1 MKKWGVIF
9 FIIISSVLI
18 FTAAGTAPAATETAE
33 GLTKPLTWRLIGPGH
48 MSGRITDI
56 AVSSQDKFTLYC
68 AAATGGIWKSGNN
81 GISWR
86 PIFDQYDTCSI
97 GDIAVSPSNPQI
109 LWAGTGEA
117 NASSYTSWGH
127 GVYKSVDGGEN
138 WTHAGL
144 TETHHIGRVVI
155 DPENPDIVYAAAL
168 GHLWGPNPERGLFK
182 TTDGGRTWNRVL
194 FISED
199 AGVAD
204 IVMDPRDRNTLYAA
218 AYARRAEPY
227 DDFDSMGIR
236 VLPGSGLYKTRDGG
250 LSWEPLTN
258 GLPGDRVGRIGLAI
272 ASSAPDTVYAVI
284 ERTPY
289 YVNVPPSLLS
299 RIQALLNK
307 DKQDPRELEAVRKAL
322 NKNIP
327 DAEKDAAVVSGLSR
341 REQLQ
346 LRLLLGYGELD
357 TGGGIFRTDNGGD
370 QWRRVNPLNERAG
383 YYSQLR
389 VNPQDPDH
397 VYALMVRT
405 WESRDGGLTFRQKG
419 WAFSS
424 FLTSDFIHGDF
435 HALWIDPEDPR
446 HMLTGTDGGLYTT
459 YDEGKNWEAHSLP
472 LGQFVAV
479 TYDQR
484 DPYYVYGGLQDNGC
498 WGGPSAVRH
507 VSTVTDPDWFKF
519 ITGDGA
525 YVQVDHDNPYILYGE
540 SQYGNIVRIDMQTGK
555 RRSIRPRLMDE
566 PAALRFNYVA
576 PFLFSAHYSGTLY
589 MGSQFLLKSMDR
601 GENWSKISPDL
612 TGENPSSFTREG
624 ATITTI
630 AESSLQSGLLA
641 AGTDD
646 GHVWLTRDDGASW
659 EKISKNISGLPVYS
673 TIKPHPWVSRVETSH
688 HYPGTV
694 YAAFDGHRND
704 DFSVYLYITRDFGQT
719 WSSIGQSLPEGFPVN
734 VIREDPVNENLLFA
748 GTENAVHVSFDQ
760 GKNWIRLMSG
770 MPAVAVDDLKIHPRD
785 ADLIA
790 GTHGRGIYILDI
802 HPLQQMTPSIL
813 DKPIH
818 LFTPENPVRYHIDWT
833 KNRGASGAG
842 RFTADNPFSHLFRL
856 SDRSGAAPPG
866 VSLYYYVKN
875 SSASPVSIHIA
886 NHENE
891 VIRILEGPAEAGL
904 NRIDWDLRS
913 APLSQLPEWRR
924 SGSNDS
930 LRLMQ
935 SGKDTRP
942 GPVAKPGQYS
952 VRLVCGSV
960 VQERPLVVRK
970 DTRPIQ
976 Y

>member
-1 MKKWGVIF
+1 MKKWFLLLSVIITF
-9 FIIISSVLI
+9 GMVY
-18 FTAAGTAPAATETAE
+18 AADTKPVETETAAK
-33 GLTKPLTWRLIGPGH
+33 LIQPFKWRLIGPGH

-56 AVSSQDKFTLYC
+56 AVSPDDKYTLYC

-86 PIFDQYDTCSI
+86 PIFDHYDTCSI
-97 GDIAVSPSNPQI
+97 GDIAVAPSNPQI
-109 LWAGTGEA
+109 IWAGTGEA
-117 NASSYTSWGH
+117 NASSYSSWGH

-138 WTHAGL
+138 WKHAGL

-168 GHLWGPNPERGLFK
+168 GHLWGSNPERGLFK

-236 VLPGSGLYKTRDGG
+236 VLPGSGMYKSRDGG
-250 LSWEPLTN
+250 KTWETLTT
-258 GLPGDRVGRIGLAI
+258 GLPGDRIGRIGLAL
-272 ASSAPDTVYAVI
+272 APSVPDIIYAVI
-284 ERTPY
+284 ERTPF
-289 YVNVPPSLLS
+289 YVNVPSSLLS
-299 RIQALLNK
+299 RIQALLSA
-307 DKQDPRELEAVRKAL
+307 DKPDPAEAEAIRSAL
-322 NKNIP
+322 NKHIP
-327 DAEKDAAVVSGLSR
+327 DEKEEAAVVSGLSR
-341 REQLQ
+341 RKQLQ

-370 QWRRVNPLNERAG
+370 QWRRVNTLNERAG

-424 FLTSDFIHGDF
+424 FLSSYFIHGDF
-435 HALWIDPEDPR
+435 HALWINPEDPR

-459 YDEGKNWEAHSLP
+459 YNAGKNWEAHSLP
-472 LGQFVAV
+472 LGQFAAV

-507 VSTVTDPDWFKF
+507 VSAITDPDWFKF

-525 YVQVDHDNPYILYGE
+525 YVQVDPDNPYILYGE

-555 RRSIRPRLMDE
+555 RKSIRPRLMDE

-576 PFLFSAHYSGTLY
+576 PFLFSGHHSGTLY
-589 MGSQFLLKSMDR
+589 MGSQFVLKSPNE
-601 GENWSKISPDL
+601 GETWTKISPDL
-612 TGENPSSFTREG
+612 TRGNPSSFTREG
-624 ATITTI
+624 ATITTMS
-630 AESSLQSGLLA
+630 ESSIQPGLLA

-646 GHVWLTRDDGASW
+646 GHVWLTRDEGASW
-659 EKISKNISGLPVYS
+659 EKISGNITGLPNYS
-673 TIKPHPWVSRVETSH
+673 SIKPHPWVSRVETSH
-688 HYPGTV
+688 HHPGTV
-694 YAAFDGHRND
+694 YTAFDGHRND

-719 WSSIGQSLPEGFPVN
+719 WTSIGQSLPKDFPVN
-734 VIREDPVNENLLFA
+734 VIREDPVNENLLYA

-760 GKNWIRLMSG
+760 GQNWIRLMSG
-770 MPAVAVDDLKIHPRD
+770 MPTVAVDDLKIHPRD

-790 GTHGRGIYILDI
+790 GTHGRGIFILDI
-802 HPLQQMTPSIL
+802 RPLQQMTPSIL

-818 LFTPENPVRYHIDWT
+818 LFTPENPVLYHIDWT

-875 SSASPVSIHIA
+875 SSASHISIHIA
-886 NHENE
+886 NYENE

-942 GPVAKPGQYS
+942 GPVVEPGQYS
-952 VRLVCGSV
+952 VRLVYENTT
-960 VQERPLVVRK
+960 QEASLNVLE
-970 DTRPIQ
+970 DTRPVQ